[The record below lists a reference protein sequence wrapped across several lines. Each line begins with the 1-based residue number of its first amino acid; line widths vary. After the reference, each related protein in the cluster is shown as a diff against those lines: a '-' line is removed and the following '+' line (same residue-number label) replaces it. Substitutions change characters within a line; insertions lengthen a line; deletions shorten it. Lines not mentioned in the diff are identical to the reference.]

1 MTLLD
6 QIQSYFGA
14 GAAEQLGR
22 AVNLSPDQARTA
34 LHAGLPLQLDA
45 IVDHASSAEGR
56 EQLVD
61 AVQNLPQFASVQDA
75 LNDADGASNLERAGE
90 MLAPVLLGGH
100 ADRITQSV
108 AAKLTAGHTDAG
120 VIGGLHSGAQRLMQM
135 ALPLLLSFLGQRG
148 LNAGN
153 VTTMLP
159 SMKGGLAGLAGMG
172 AAGAGLVGAG
182 LAGTGL
188 AGAGALAAGLG
199 KPDLTIPEVKLS
211 ELNKPE
217 LNKPELGKINLS
229 PTEIATPDLHKPNLG
244 AIGGGAVGGL
254 AAAGAAGLAGAALT
268 SGNLLDFLKGQFTPA
283 VAEQVGKSAGFGG
296 STASRATLAALPLV
310 LNALI
315 NKGRTESGANDVL
328 NMARPLG
335 HLAAADGTLN
345 TNLLNDGAETARI
358 EGQGRGLLGG
368 LFGNVEAVT
377 GRLGTALG
385 GSGAN
390 AGRLLAILT
399 PLVLSMLG
407 NRARAGGVGAG
418 AFSGLL
424 GGMGGSLAGLLPTGL
439 SSLGG
444 LLGAGALGAG
454 AVGAAATTVAAAV
467 PPAPRPVTPPATPPV
482 VTPAVVR
489 EPERKRG
496 GFPWWLIPLALLLL
510 LGGCWVLNRN
520 PASTTGTGTSTGNTA
535 GAAVGGIVVTNP
547 TSDSNLPAAEF
558 TMSGTG
564 TAGDTLTI
572 ADQGQEVA
580 TSTVGAD
587 GQWTAAIPAPTV
599 GEHTYSITGADGTAK
614 SEFKVNITDDAA
626 STEPTGTDAASTGDS
641 GTGDFSIT
649 EPAAGAILPAGDFA
663 LSGTGTAGQE
673 IEVFDG
679 DTSLGKVT
687 VDEGGN
693 WTLPVTGAVAG
704 ARAYAI
710 KGADGTELATL
721 SATVGDAAV
730 GDAATEAPADEAA
743 APADDSAAD
752 NTAGA
757 AAPAAADFSITT
769 PAADAQLP
777 AGGFTL
783 SGQGTPGASVEIFED
798 DVSLGNV
805 TVGADGAWTKDV
817 PSPAE
822 GAHTYAVKG
831 SDGTELTTVRA
842 TVAAATASAG
852 GAAQVCA
859 EDYTLSITDGQTVK
873 EPFRFG
879 GVGGGEGYSV
889 TVKRGERLV
898 GTKNIQLDASCGW
911 AYESRPGA
919 GTVTYEVRPLGDAN
933 AEPLST
939 VNLTVAE

>member
-14 GAAEQLGR
+14 GAAEQLAH
-22 AVNLSPDQARTA
+22 AVKLTPEQARTA

-45 IVDHASSAEGR
+45 IVDHAATSEGR
-56 EQLVD
+56 EQLLD
-61 AVQNLPQFASVQDA
+61 AVQNLPQFASVQGA

-90 MLAPVLLGGH
+90 MLSPVLLGGRG
-100 ADRITQSV
+100 DQITQAV
-108 AAKLTAGHTDAG
+108 AAKLSAGQTDAG
-120 VIGGLHSGAQRLMQM
+120 AIGGLYSGAQRLMQM

-153 VTTMLP
+153 VAAMLP
-159 SMKGGLAGLAGMG
+159 GMKGGLAGLAGMG
-172 AAGAGLVGAG
+172 V
-182 LAGTGL
+182 
-188 AGAGALAAGLG
+188 AGAGALAAGLA
-199 KPDLTIPEVKLS
+199 KPNLTIPEVKG
-211 ELNKPE
+211 PE
-217 LNKPELGKINLS
+217 LPNPELHKPELGKPELG
-229 PTEIATPDLHKPNLG
+229 KVNLG
-244 AIGGGAVGGL
+244 AIGGV
-254 AAAGAAGLAGAALT
+254 AAAGAAGLAGVALT
-268 SGNLLDFLKGQFTPA
+268 SGNLLDFIKGQFTPA

-296 STASRATLAALPLV
+296 GTAGRATLAALPLV
-310 LNALI
+310 LNALV
-315 NKGRTESGANDVL
+315 NKGRTESGAGDVL

-345 TNLLNDGAETARI
+345 TNLLNDAAETARM

-377 GRLGTALG
+377 GKLGTALG

-399 PLVLSMLG
+399 PLVLGMLG
-407 NRARAGGVGAG
+407 NRAKAGGVGAG

-424 GGMGGSLAGLLPTGL
+424 GGLGGSLAGLLPSGL

-454 AVGAAATTVAAAV
+454 VLGAGALGAGAVAAAI
-467 PPAPRPVTPPATPPV
+467 PPAPRPVTPPATPAV
-482 VTPAVVR
+482 VTPTVVR

-510 LGGCWVLNRN
+510 LGGCWVLNRR
-520 PASTTGTGTSTGNTA
+520 PATTGTGTTTSAAA
-535 GAAVGGIVVTNP
+535 GSIVVTNP
-547 TSDSNLPAAEF
+547 TSDANLPAAEF
-558 TMSGTG
+558 TMSGTAK
-564 TAGDTLTI
+564 AGDKLSI

-587 GQWTAAIPAPTV
+587 GQWTATIPAPTV
-599 GEHTYSITGADGTAK
+599 GEHTYSITGANGTAK

-626 STEPTGTDAASTGDS
+626 TAPAGTGDS

-649 EPAAGAILPAGDFA
+649 EPAAGATLPAGDFA
-663 LSGTGTAGQE
+663 LSGKGTAGQE

-687 VDEGGN
+687 VGTDGN
-693 WTLPVTGAVAG
+693 WTLPVTGAAAG

-710 KGADGTELATL
+710 KGSDGTELATL
-721 SATVGDAAV
+721 SATVG
-730 GDAATEAPADEAA
+730 EAGAEAGTDAA
-743 APADDSAAD
+743 APAA
-752 NTAGA
+752 TA
-757 AAPAAADFSITT
+757 PVAADFSITT

-777 AGGFTL
+777 AGGFAL
-783 SGQGTPGASVEIFED
+783 SGKGTPGASVEVFED
-798 DVSLGNV
+798 GVSLGNV
-805 TVGADGAWTKDV
+805 TVGADGTWTKDV

-822 GAHTYAVKG
+822 GAHTYAVKAA
-831 SDGTELTTVRA
+831 DGTDLSAVSA

-852 GAAQVCA
+852 GAAEACTKN
-859 EDYTLSITDGQTVK
+859 YTLSITDGQTVK

-879 GVGGGEGYSV
+879 GVGGGEGYTV
-889 TVKRGERLV
+889 TVRRGERLV
-898 GTKNIQLDASCGW
+898 GTKDIKLDASCGW
-911 AYESRPGA
+911 AYQSRPGEGA
-919 GTVTYEVRPLGDAN
+919 VTYEVRPLGDAS

-939 VNLTVAE
+939 VNLTVAQ

>member
-14 GAAEQLGR
+14 GAAEQLAH
-22 AVNLSPDQARTA
+22 AVKLTPEQARTA

-45 IVDHASSAEGR
+45 LVDHAATSEGR
-56 EQLVD
+56 EQVLD

-90 MLAPVLLGGH
+90 MLSPVLLGGRG
-100 ADRITQSV
+100 DQITQAV
-108 AAKLTAGHTDAG
+108 AAKLSAGQTDTGAS
-120 VIGGLHSGAQRLMQM
+120 GGLHSGVQRLMQM

-153 VTTMLP
+153 VATMLP
-159 SMKGGLAGLAGMG
+159 DMRGGLAGLA
-172 AAGAGLVGAG
+172 
-182 LAGTGL
+182 GL
-188 AGAGALAAGLG
+188 AGAGALAAGLA
-199 KPDLTIPEVKLS
+199 KTEVKLPG
-211 ELNKPE
+211 LDTPD
-217 LNKPELGKINLS
+217 LGQPQLGKVDLGS
-229 PTEIATPDLHKPNLG
+229 ATVVTPDLHPPDLHKANPG
-244 AIGGGAVGGL
+244 AIGGL

-268 SGNLLDFLKGQFTPA
+268 SGNLLDFIKGQFTPA

-296 STASRATLAALPLV
+296 STAGRATLAALPLV
-310 LNALI
+310 LNALV
-315 NKGRTESGANDVL
+315 NKGRTEAGANDVL

-335 HLAAADGTLN
+335 HLAADDGTLK
-345 TNLLNDGAETARI
+345 TNLLNDAAETARM

-377 GRLGTALG
+377 GRLGTAVG

-399 PLVLSMLG
+399 PLVLGLLG
-407 NRARAGGVGAG
+407 NRARASGVGAG

-424 GGMGGSLAGLLPTGL
+424 GGMGGSLAGLLPSGL

-444 LLGAGALGAG
+444 LLGAGALGA
-454 AVGAAATTVAAAV
+454 GAAATTVAAAV

-520 PASTTGTGTSTGNTA
+520 PAATTGTGTGTS
-535 GAAVGGIVVTNP
+535 AAAGGIVVTNP
-547 TSDSNLPAAEF
+547 TADANLPAAEF

-564 TAGDTLTI
+564 TAGDTLSI

-580 TSTVGAD
+580 QSTVGAD
-587 GQWTAAIPAPTV
+587 GQWTATIPAPTV
-599 GEHTYSITGADGTAK
+599 GEHTYSITGGDGTAK
-614 SEFKVNITDDAA
+614 SEFKVNITDDTA
-626 STEPTGTDAASTGDS
+626 STEPTATDPTGTDAAAAGDS
-641 GTGDFSIT
+641 GTGEFSIT
-649 EPAAGAILPAGDFA
+649 EPAAGATLPSGDFA
-663 LSGTGTAGQE
+663 LSGRGTAGQE
-673 IEVFDG
+673 IELFDG

-687 VDEGGN
+687 VDADGN
-693 WTLPVTGAVAG
+693 WTLPVTGAAAG
-704 ARAYAI
+704 ARAYAV
-710 KGADGTELATL
+710 KGSDGTELATL
-721 SATVGDAAV
+721 SATVGEAGAAS
-730 GDAATEAPADEAA
+730 GTETGTEAGTDTAAPDTAAPDAA
-743 APADDSAAD
+743 AP
-752 NTAGA
+752 TGA
-757 AAPAAADFSITT
+757 APVAADFSITE

-777 AGGFTL
+777 AGGFAL
-783 SGQGTPGASVEIFED
+783 SGQGTPGASVEVFED
-798 DVSLGNV
+798 GVSLGSV
-805 TVGADGAWTKDV
+805 TVGADGTWTKDV

-822 GAHTYAVKG
+822 GAHTYAVKAA
-831 SDGTELTTVRA
+831 DGTELTTVSA
-842 TVAAATASAG
+842 TVAAATAAA
-852 GAAQVCA
+852 GAAAEACT
-859 EDYTLSITDGQTVK
+859 EDYTLSITDGQTVS

-889 TVKRGERLV
+889 TVKRGERLI
-898 GTKNIQLDASCGW
+898 GTKDIKLDGSCGW
-911 AYESRPGA
+911 AYQSRPGV
-919 GTVTYEVRPLGDAN
+919 GTVTYEVRPLGDAS

-939 VNLTVAE
+939 VNLTVAQ